1 MANRYEK
8 YVLKAIDS
16 LAKANRELE
25 SRVTRH
31 DKILDSH
38 AQEIAELQQ
47 QVMTYRNNAILSDL
61 NAGLSGR
68 EVADKYNLSPGRIS
82 QIKTQYQ

>member
-1 MANRYEK
+1 MPNRYERH
-8 YVLKAIDS
+8 VLDAIKS
-16 LAKANRELE
+16 LARANQALD
-25 SRVTRH
+25 SRIARH

-47 QVMTYRNNAILSDL
+47 QVMAYRNNAILSDL

-68 EVADKYNLSPGRIS
+68 EAAEKYNLSPGRIS
-82 QIKTQYQ
+82 QIRNQ

>member
-1 MANRYEK
+1 MPNRYERH
-8 YVLKAIDS
+8 VLNAIQS
-16 LAKANRELE
+16 LARANQALE
-25 SRVTRH
+25 SRVARH

-61 NAGLSGR
+61 DAGLSGR
-68 EVADKYNLSPGRIS
+68 EVAEKYNLSPGRIS
-82 QIKTQYQ
+82 QIRNQ

>member
-1 MANRYEK
+1 MPNRYELH
-8 YVLKAIDS
+8 VLDAIKS
-16 LAKANRELE
+16 LARANQALD
-25 SRVTRH
+25 SRIARH

-47 QVMTYRNNAILSDL
+47 QVMAYRNNAILSDL

-68 EVADKYNLSPGRIS
+68 EAAEKYKLSPGRIS
-82 QIKTQYQ
+82 QIRNQ